1 MSAETAGRTD
11 ERRNLVGP
19 VLQTGELAEAVIEA
33 IREDNPGKEVLV
45 ERRASYVRVQTE
57 RECVIRRETVADMLG
72 RPFKMQ
78 ELEVDMSAFA
88 GQIETSTDHVR
99 FYREK
104 IL

>member
-1 MSAETAGRTD
+1 MSAGTGGHTGPRH
-11 ERRNLVGP
+11 NLVGP
-19 VLQTGELAEAVIEA
+19 VLQSGELAEAVIDA
-33 IREDNPGKEVLV
+33 IREDNPDKEVLV

-57 RECVIRRETVADMLG
+57 GECVIRRDTVADMLG

-99 FYREK
+99 FYRET

>member
-1 MSAETAGRTD
+1 MNAESGGHADARH
-11 ERRNLVGP
+11 NLVGP

-33 IREDNPGKEVLV
+33 IREDNPDKQVLI

-57 RECVIRRETVADMLG
+57 GECVIRRETVAVMLG

-99 FYREK
+99 FYRER

>member
-1 MSAETAGRTD
+1 MSADAGGQTD
-11 ERRNLVGP
+11 APRNLVGP

-33 IREDNPGKEVLV
+33 IREDNPDKEVLI

-57 RECVIRRETVADMLG
+57 GECVIRRVTVADMLG

-88 GQIETSTDHVR
+88 GQIETSTEQVR

>member
-1 MSAETAGRTD
+1 MSVEDGGQADTP
-11 ERRNLVGP
+11 RNLVGP

-33 IREDNPGKEVLV
+33 IREDNPDKEVLI

-57 RECVIRRETVADMLG
+57 GECVIRRETVADMLG

-99 FYREK
+99 FYRER

>member
-1 MSAETAGRTD
+1 MSAEDGGQAD
-11 ERRNLVGP
+11 APRNLVGP

-33 IREDNPGKEVLV
+33 IREDNPDKEVLI

-57 RECVIRRETVADMLG
+57 GECVIRRKTVADMLG
-72 RPFKMQ
+72 RPFRMQ

-88 GQIETSTDHVR
+88 GQIETTTDHVR
-99 FYREK
+99 FYRQR

>member
-1 MSAETAGRTD
+1 MSADAGGQTD
-11 ERRNLVGP
+11 VPRNLVGP

-33 IREDNPGKEVLV
+33 IREDNPDKEVLI

-57 RECVIRRETVADMLG
+57 GECVIRRVTVADMLG

-88 GQIETSTDHVR
+88 GQIETSTEQVR

>member
-1 MSAETAGRTD
+1 MSADSGGHTEAP
-11 ERRNLVGP
+11 RNLVGP

-33 IREDNPGKEVLV
+33 IREDNPNKEVLI

-57 RECVIRRETVADMLG
+57 GECVIRRETVADMLG
-72 RPFKMQ
+72 RPFRMQ

-88 GQIETSTDHVR
+88 GQIETSTEHVR
-99 FYREK
+99 FYRER